1 MDLHAKLDEIEQ
13 NWTEYVRSDHPNVP
27 EIIPMLELGL
37 IRKELTR
44 IANYLESI
52 AKTEVLKA
60 NEDGYG
66 DYQ

>member
-1 MDLHAKLDEIEQ
+1 MDLLNKIDDIEGR
-13 NWTEYVRSDHPNVP
+13 WAEYVRSDHPNVP

-44 IANYLESI
+44 IADHLETI

-60 NEDGYG
+60 DED
-66 DYQ
+66 